1 MGSAINGVK
10 DSARALT
17 FKTRQAVILK
27 DEATEFVHRVSDVY
41 VSLQQVARTTTVCL
55 ETITKPRS
63 PALSANAHILR
74 IMQSIF
80 ASGGQTVPNTGSC
93 SSATS

>member
-55 ETITKPRS
+55 ETSTKPRS
-63 PALSANAHILR
+63 PALCAKVHTQRMHAIV
-74 IMQSIF
+74 F
-80 ASGGQTVPNTGSC
+80 ASGPGQTVPNTGS
-93 SSATS
+93 SS